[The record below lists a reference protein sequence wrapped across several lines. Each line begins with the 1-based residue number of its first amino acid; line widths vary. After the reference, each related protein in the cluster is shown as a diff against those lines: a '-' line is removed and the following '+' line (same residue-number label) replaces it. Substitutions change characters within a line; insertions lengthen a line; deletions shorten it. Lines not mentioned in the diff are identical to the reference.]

1 MDGITKISLKIYQL
15 SHPICTLKIARF
27 FICLENERGKRWTA
41 IVLLFQSLHRC
52 PLLAHVAIEA
62 LVKVKN
68 LRKEFQ
74 RIRIFFSGHLSL
86 HQISVACGALFAL
99 LFSVTAVTNGRFRT
113 QNVNKIDQK
122 KNCDQIFMLR
132 SGFGRKNQL
141 NWSFQSVAPSRM
153 IHIRLQGVP
162 TLCYISPTR

>member
-1 MDGITKISLKIYQL
+1 MDGITKISLKIYQS

-27 FICLENERGKRWTA
+27 FICLENERGKRWTT

-74 RIRIFFSGHLSL
+74 RIRIFFSGRLSV
-86 HQISVACGALFAL
+86 H
-99 LFSVTAVTNGRFRT
+99 
-113 QNVNKIDQK
+113 
-122 KNCDQIFMLR
+122 
-132 SGFGRKNQL
+132 
-141 NWSFQSVAPSRM
+141 
-153 IHIRLQGVP
+153 
-162 TLCYISPTR
+162 